1 MLVPDYICQR
11 QSTECTAYGNVINKF
26 VKQCALDDRPATQ
39 KTAMTIPWL
48 SSWMTYS
55 DRIAVRSVRKT
66 IATSC
71 TRMPRSSG
79 LPQGRT
85 LRRSMPIFSHGRPR
99 LVDGSD
105 PFHARDLIRLREW
118 RAMPLSSL
126 GYLLLWSLATRGD
139 LFSLH
144 LQLPLAQVRTL
155 CPGWSSRKLRYL
167 QCNEIAT
174 AWKEAENDANTD
186 VGLWGAGSSGT
197 HVHGAGP
204 DGLAKLQS

>member
-1 MLVPDYICQR
+1 VV
-11 QSTECTAYGNVINKF
+11 VI
-26 VKQCALDDRPATQ
+26 LDDVLRSHRCSICTQNDCHLLYAHASFERAAARPHA
-39 KTAMTIPWL
+39 AL
-48 SSWMTYS
+48 VYAYFFS
-55 DRIAVRSVRKT
+55 RSPE
-66 IATSC
+66 A
-71 TRMPRSSG
+71 
-79 LPQGRT
+79 
-85 LRRSMPIFSHGRPR
+85 RRSLG
-99 LVDGSD
+99 